1 MKIKLR
7 PILQSDNKILAD
19 IIRSCFHDFEVK
31 CTAGTVYQDP
41 TTDNL
46 YELFK
51 TPKSKLWVAELKGEI
66 VGCCGIF
73 PTENLPENCTEL
85 VKFYISSKGR
95 GKGVGRKLLEQTIET
110 AKEFG
115 YSQIY
120 LESIPEFSTA
130 VSIYEKQGFKF
141 LEKPLG
147 NSGHDGCNLWM
158 LLNMEDKS
166 QSIGD

>member
-1 MKIKLR
+1 MSIIIRNIEQK
-7 PILQSDNKILAD
+7 DNAILAK

-41 TTDNL
+41 TTDD
-46 YELFK
+46 LFSLFQ
-51 TPKSKLWVAELKGEI
+51 TPKSQLWVAELEGKI

-85 VKFYISSKGR
+85 VKFYISENGR
-95 GKGVGRKLLEQTIET
+95 GKGIGKALLEKTIES
-110 AKEFG
+110 AKQLG

-158 LLNMEDKS
+158 LKEMDDVS
-166 QSIGD
+166 

>member
-1 MKIKLR
+1 MNIQIRHIEQK
-7 PILQSDNKILAD
+7 DNVLLAN
-19 IIRSCFHDFEVK
+19 IIRSCFHDYDVK

-41 TTDNL
+41 TTDDL
-46 YELFK
+46 YSLFQA
-51 TPKSKLWVAELKGEI
+51 PKSLLWVAELEGEL

-85 VKFYISSKGR
+85 VKFYISENGR
-95 GKGVGRKLLEQTIET
+95 GKGIGRLLLEKTINT
-110 AKEFG
+110 AREFG
-115 YSQIY
+115 YSQVY

-147 NSGHDGCNLWM
+147 NTGHSGCNLWM
-158 LLNMEDKS
+158 LKEM
-166 QSIGD
+166 

>member
-1 MKIKLR
+1 MKITIR
-7 PILQSDNKILAD
+7 PIQTTDNAILAKIL
-19 IIRSCFHDFEVK
+19 RSCFHDYEVK

-41 TTDNL
+41 TTDD
-46 YELFK
+46 LFSLFQ
-51 TPKSKLWVAELKGEI
+51 TPKYQLWVAELENKI

-85 VKFYISSKGR
+85 VKFYISENGR
-95 GKGVGRKLLEQTIET
+95 GKGIGKALLEKTIES
-110 AKEFG
+110 AKELG

-158 LLNMEDKS
+158 LKEMSNE
-166 QSIGD
+166 Q

>member
-1 MKIKLR
+1 MKITIR
-7 PILQSDNKILAD
+7 PIQTTDNAILAK
-19 IIRSCFHDFEVK
+19 IIRSCFHDYEVK
-31 CTAGTVYQDP
+31 FTAGTVYQDP
-41 TTDNL
+41 TTDD
-46 YELFK
+46 LFSLFQ
-51 TPKSKLWVAELKGEI
+51 TPKSQLWVAEADDKI

-73 PTENLPENCTEL
+73 PTENLSEGCTEL
-85 VKFYISSKGR
+85 VKFYISENGR
-95 GKGVGRKLLEQTIET
+95 GKGIGRLLLEKTIES
-110 AKEFG
+110 AKELG

-158 LLNMEDKS
+158 LKEMSNE
-166 QSIGD
+166 Q

>member
-1 MKIKLR
+1 MYIKIRK
-7 PILQSDNKILAD
+7 IEQKDNAILAE
-19 IIRSCFHDFEVK
+19 IIRSCFHDFKVK
-31 CTAGTVYQDP
+31 NTSGTVYTDP
-41 TTDNL
+41 TTDD
-46 YELFK
+46 LFTLFQ
-51 TPKSKLWVAELKGEI
+51 TPKSFLWVAELESEI

-73 PTENLPENCTEL
+73 PTENLPETCTEL
-85 VKFYISSKGR
+85 VKFYISEKGR
-95 GKGVGRKLLEQTIET
+95 GKGIGRLLLEKTVET

-130 VSIYEKQGFKF
+130 VSIYEKQGFIF

-158 LLNMEDKS
+158 LKKIIDFS
-166 QSIGD
+166 

>member
-1 MKIKLR
+1 MK
-7 PILQSDNKILAD
+7 DEN
-19 IIRSCFHDFEVK
+19 H
-31 CTAGTVYQDP
+31 YQTNP
-41 TTDNL
+41 NL
-46 YELFK
+46 EGK
-51 TPKSKLWVAELKGEI
+51 I

-85 VKFYISSKGR
+85 VKFYISENGR
-95 GKGVGRKLLEQTIET
+95 GKGIGKALLEKTIES
-110 AKEFG
+110 AKELG

-158 LLNMEDKS
+158 LKEMDDVS
-166 QSIGD
+166 